1 MQAFPKLF
9 CLDIAHNRLL
19 QLKQTIIQLHGLS
32 ETLKMVYLQGNPL
45 ALATG
50 YRDTLKLKL
59 KTLKVLDGTPTLNE
73 VEGSKKKKKAA
84 PALGSY
90 GQPVKV
96 DLDALVADV
105 QESFTLDLHL
115 RVLNN
120 VDGIYLTE
128 ETCKP
133 EVLETLTQDSD
144 KSSTFWLRYKDHQDK
159 IVETEKKIWIQNF
172 QVPDPAA
179 GVGKTDFGL
188 KLRLVEKPSVEF
200 SDWMKRDLLVE
211 LWETRP
217 RLLEKKNEETFE
229 TVKEVAIDPASGT
242 PFIDKRIRGVLKL
255 NLSDWVNKAE
265 IKSEESQFH
274 TKVSFYDPDLLQ
286 SPEFVKSNHYI

>member
-1 MQAFPKLF
+1 M
-9 CLDIAHNRLL
+9 
-19 QLKQTIIQLHGLS
+19 
-32 ETLKMVYLQGNPL
+32 
-45 ALATG
+45 
-50 YRDTLKLKL
+50 
-59 KTLKVLDGTPTLNE
+59 
-73 VEGSKKKKKAA
+73 
-84 PALGSY
+84 
-90 GQPVKV
+90 
-96 DLDALVADV
+96 
-105 QESFTLDLHL
+105 
-115 RVLNN
+115 
-120 VDGIYLTE
+120 
-128 ETCKP
+128 
-133 EVLETLTQDSD
+133 
-144 KSSTFWLRYKDHQDK
+144 
-159 IVETEKKIWIQNF
+159 
-172 QVPDPAA
+172 PDPAA

-286 SPEFVKSNHYI
+286 SPEFVNSNHYI